1 MKKNIVI
8 QCLEKLLKCK
18 VTPDM
23 GLMSDLK
30 MNSMMMVSLG
40 MILEEKTKI
49 SVVDFS
55 ENIDFVEDVKV
66 QKLIDFVDS
75 YKAK

>member
-1 MKKNIVI
+1 MKKNVVI
-8 QCLEKLLKCK
+8 QCLEKIVKTK

-30 MNSMMMVSLG
+30 MDSMMLVSLG

-66 QKLIDFVDS
+66 QKIIDFVDS
-75 YKAK
+75 YNK